1 MKANSWF
8 SHEIK
13 NLLAATIVVA
23 ILIFFTVT
31 ITDSGSTDKTVTVQ
45 GTSTLRESSDLVTM
59 SVGVET
65 QALTANEA
73 EQSNKQ
79 ISDRIYSSLQ
89 ALGLDSTEYK
99 TESYTIYPNKDWE
112 KSGRI
117 IDYTV
122 IHTIIIET
130 DKIDKAGQILDSVS
144 TSGANSIYGV
154 SFGLKEE
161 TRQRVQAEALKQA
174 TSLAKTK
181 AEAIA
186 SGLGKSLG
194 RVKTV
199 SDSTVDY
206 YPYMRSYAGVDG
218 AESDVGITTEPGTVE
233 VTTSVSVVY
242 GLR

>member
-1 MKANSWF
+1 MKANLWF
-8 SHEIK
+8 SQEIK
-13 NLLAATIVVA
+13 NLLATAVVVA
-23 ILIFFTVT
+23 VLIFFIVT
-31 ITDSGSTDKTVTVQ
+31 ITDSGSTDRTITVQ
-45 GTSTLRESSDLVTM
+45 GTSTLKESSDLVVM

-73 EQSNKQ
+73 EQNNKQ
-79 ISDRIYSSLQ
+79 ISERIYSSLET
-89 ALGLDSTEYK
+89 LGLDNKEYQ

-112 KSGRI
+112 RSGRI
-117 IDYTV
+117 TDYTV
-122 IHTIIIET
+122 IHTIRIET

-174 TSLAKTK
+174 TTLAKTK

-206 YPYMRSYAGVDG
+206 YPYLRSYASTDG
-218 AESDVGITTEPGTVE
+218 AESDSGITTEPGTVE
-233 VTTSVSVVY
+233 VTASVSVVY

>member
-130 DKIDKAGQILDSVS
+130 DKIDKA
-144 TSGANSIYGV
+144 NSIYGV